1 MWAEVAGLEVG
12 DELGNIVTRHGFR
25 VTFINVLEHGIL
37 WANQA
42 ERGHVTSLDTDK
54 LGESA
59 LDTLGNTGGDEKD
72 LTLQVLGGLLVNIL
86 VALVGLLGEE
96 DDSRVLVTEDW
107 LDVVLAEGDQTGDR
121 RFLGESDDLVL
132 GGSTGVAQWGLV
144 ESAGE
149 ADTWG
154 GGTELA
160 CAVTIRGVEE
170 LELLGDGRV
179 ASGIHVVV
187 PKVTLLGTEVAES
200 KRGFTGL
207 SFHTGAVNLKG
218 DWSSLFVD
226 PLDDGVLGAA
236 ATIVHLGAMAVGMK
250 KLD

>member
-12 DELGNIVTRHGFR
+12 DELGNIVTRDGFR
-25 VTFINVLEHGIL
+25 ITFINVLEHGIL

-121 RFLGESDDLVL
+121 SFLGESDDLFL
-132 GGSTGVAQWGLV
+132 SGSTAVAQWGLV

-170 LELLGDGRV
+170 LELLGDGGV
-179 ASGIHVVV
+179 ASRVHVVV
-187 PKVTLLGTEVAES
+187 PKVTLHGTEIAEG
-200 KRGFTGL
+200 KLGL
-207 SFHTGAVNLKG
+207 SGLRLHTGAVNLG
-218 DWSSLFVD
+218 RDRSGLLVD
-226 PLDDGVLGAA
+226 PLDDGILRAA
-236 ATIVHLGAMAVGMK
+236 SSVVHLGAMAIVRRD
-250 KLD
+250 LN